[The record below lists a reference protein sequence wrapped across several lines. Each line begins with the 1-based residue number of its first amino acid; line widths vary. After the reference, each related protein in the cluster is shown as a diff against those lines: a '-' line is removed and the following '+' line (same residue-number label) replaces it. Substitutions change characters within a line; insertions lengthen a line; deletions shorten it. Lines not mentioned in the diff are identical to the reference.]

1 MEIQSKEVQWRVH
14 DIDIYGT
21 ITRPVAGENLPAV
34 ILLAGSGSTDRDW
47 CSPLLPGSNGSG
59 RLIAERL
66 AENGFVTLRYDKAGS
81 GVHAKENIQKFAGR
95 VNMQYF
101 ADELHGAFE
110 KLSGEDGV
118 NMDLIF
124 ALTNSEGAI
133 HAVNYQLGNFEKK
146 FRGFILT
153 GPHGRSVGDVA
164 RSQLLSQFGKLPN
177 ADTIMKAY
185 DLAIREFIS
194 EKPVTVNDDLPLLM
208 KQLISSLETPINL
221 PFSRELWAY
230 NLGDHISIVKDPI
243 MVLIG
248 KKDIQVSWN
257 DDGNMLKKSLSENM
271 NTSFVFP
278 ENANHLLK
286 HEELPLEKLSAQ
298 YVSLNYNSSDRI
310 LDEEASNN
318 ILSWLNERIENS

>member
-1 MEIQSKEVQWRVH
+1 
-14 DIDIYGT
+14 
-21 ITRPVAGENLPAV
+21 
-34 ILLAGSGSTDRDW
+34 
-47 CSPLLPGSNGSG
+47 
-59 RLIAERL
+59 
-66 AENGFVTLRYDKAGS
+66 
-81 GVHAKENIQKFAGR
+81 
-95 VNMQYF
+95 
-101 ADELHGAFE
+101 
-110 KLSGEDGV
+110 
-118 NMDLIF
+118 
-124 ALTNSEGAI
+124 
-133 HAVNYQLGNFEKK
+133 
-146 FRGFILT
+146 
-153 GPHGRSVGDVA
+153 
-164 RSQLLSQFGKLPN
+164 
-177 ADTIMKAY
+177 MKAY
-185 DLAIREFIS
+185 DIAIWEFLS

-230 NLGDHISIVKDPI
+230 NLGDHISRVKEPT

-257 DDGNMLKKSLSENM
+257 DDGNMLKKSLSGNI